1 MSNPI
6 HEADGDGVKRLP
18 IYPSLNR
25 MDTFA
30 NNDQLPHDEM
40 PKLERRSTFARTMTF
55 NPQTFNPVVYE
66 GYVVQS
72 VRKTM
77 TNIGELLDPDAVYT
91 NALLQ
96 EYHKHD
102 MGNEGDLPL
111 QTGFARKAKFW
122 RVFLLICL
130 LASFMSL
137 VAAGFVNLTQ
147 EVRLHRRVVYMQETQ
162 Q

>member
-1 MSNPI
+1 MSNPM
-6 HEADGDGVKRLP
+6 HEEDGHGVNRQPP
-18 IYPSLNR
+18 IYPPLNR

-30 NNDQLPHDEM
+30 RSAPQTHDVM
-40 PKLERRSTFARTMTF
+40 PELERRSTFARTMTF
-55 NPQTFNPVVYE
+55 NPQAFNPVVYE

-91 NALLQ
+91 NALLE
-96 EYHKHD
+96 EYNKHD
-102 MGNEGDLPL
+102 VGNEGDLPL

-137 VAAGFVNLTQ
+137 VAAAFVNLTQ
-147 EVRLHRRVVYMQETQ
+147 EVSIEE
-162 Q
+162 

>member
-1 MSNPI
+1 MSNPM
-6 HEADGDGVKRLP
+6 HEEDGHGVRP
-18 IYPSLNR
+18 IYPPLNR

-30 NNDQLPHDEM
+30 HSAPQTHDAM
-40 PKLERRSTFARTMTF
+40 PELERRSTFARTMTF
-55 NPQTFNPVVYE
+55 NPQAFNPVVYE

-91 NALLQ
+91 NALLE
-96 EYHKHD
+96 EYNKHD
-102 MGNEGDLPL
+102 VGNEGDLPL

-137 VAAGFVNLTQ
+137 VTAAFVNLTQ
-147 EVRLHRRVVYMQETQ
+147 EVSIEE
-162 Q
+162 